1 MRTSY
6 SAISTYLQC
15 PQKFKFQ
22 EIDRIR
28 APKSREALFGTLV
41 HSALQF
47 MFKSDPL
54 FPTVDEVINFYREHW
69 PPAETWQLE
78 SQHDPLKRSWTTE
91 DEKIYFEEGIK
102 ILRKFYEKNPPWNF
116 SVLALESKFEVTL
129 ADENTGEV
137 HVLSGKI
144 DRIDK
149 TGDHAYE
156 IIDYKTA
163 RRMPSQENVNKDLQ
177 LALYSLGLQRRWPH
191 VDADSIALTLYFVK
205 HGEKLT
211 TSASVEKTEATKK
224 EILKRISEIQKR
236 LTEGKPFEP
245 MPGPLCDWCS
255 YRPICPA
262 WKHLYRKQQV
272 ASSMQQGDI
281 EARMSEY
288 FKLQKEKKDAETRIK
303 ELQQAIREYM
313 DAEGVT
319 RVFGNEGYISK
330 KTQQRYAYDMER
342 IRELLSPIGKWEAVL
357 KADETRLKK
366 ILGEI
371 PEGIRAEVLAARSVT
386 KEFTTLTASSKKI
399 TAPKTQSSP
408 DTPEE
413 P

>member
-28 APKSREALFGTLV
+28 APKSREALFGTLI

-54 FPTVDEVINFYREHW
+54 FPTVDEVVNFYREHW

-78 SQHDPLKRSWTTE
+78 SRHDPLKRSWTAE
-91 DEKIYFEEGIK
+91 DEKIYFEEGVK

-129 ADENTGEV
+129 ADENTGDV

-149 TGDHAYE
+149 TGDHTYE

-163 RRMPSQENVNKDLQ
+163 RRMPSQESVNKDLQ

-191 VDADSIALTLYFVK
+191 VAPDHIQLTLYFVK
-205 HGEKLT
+205 HGEKLST
-211 TSASVEKTEATKK
+211 TASVEKTEATKK
-224 EILKRISEIQKR
+224 EILKRINEIQKR
-236 LTEGKPFEP
+236 LQEEKSFEP

-262 WKHLYRKQQV
+262 WKHLYKKQEPEVPSQ
-272 ASSMQQGDI
+272 
-281 EARMSEY
+281 EAIDTTIHE
-288 FKLQKEKKDAETRIK
+288 FFELQKDKKNAEIRIK
-303 ELQQAIREYM
+303 ELQEAIKTYM
-313 DAEGVT
+313 EAEGLT
-319 RVFGNEGYISK
+319 RVFGNNGYLSK

-371 PEGIRAEVLAARSVT
+371 PEDIRAEVLAARSMT
-386 KEFTTLTASSKKI
+386 KEFTTLTASAKKI
-399 TAPKTQSSP
+399 TRPKTRSSP